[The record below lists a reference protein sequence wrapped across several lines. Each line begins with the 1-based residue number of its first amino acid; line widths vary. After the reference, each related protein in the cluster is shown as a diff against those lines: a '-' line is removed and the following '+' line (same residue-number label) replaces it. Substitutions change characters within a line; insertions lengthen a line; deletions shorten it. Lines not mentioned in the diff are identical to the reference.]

1 MDKLQLVQ
9 YVIVRG
15 DLATNLNW
23 PLGAIIAQCC
33 HAATAV
39 CHLNREDAAVQAYFA
54 DLDNMHKVVLRADD
68 EAALQSLARQL
79 TEADIRHKLWIE
91 MPEEIATCVALKPY
105 NKVDVQKYVKK
116 FKLFK

>member
-1 MDKLQLVQ
+1 MDKLLVQ

-15 DLATNLNW
+15 DLATKLNW

-39 CHLNREDAAVQAYFA
+39 CHLHRDDADVRAYFA

-68 EAALQSLARQL
+68 EAALLAIDRQL
-79 TEADIRHKLWIE
+79 TEAGIEHKLWME
-91 MPEEIATCVALKPY
+91 MPEAIATCVALKPY
-105 NKVDVQKYVKK
+105 GKQDVQKYVKK